1 MFTIDYSKAQEF
13 ATITDGTYEV
23 VIKSAKPD
31 ASKGGT
37 DFMNI
42 QLKIRDDF
50 EQKFKNNLIFH
61 KIWVSKETQQYN
73 SAQVNALAKA
83 AQLPDGAKYAG
94 VEEFLNALVGKHL
107 KVTVRNE
114 KSEYNGNTY
123 ENLNV
128 KKLEKSSIMAPAQ
141 VSEPTIDDTD
151 LPF

>member
-1 MFTIDYSKAQEF
+1 MFTIDYSQAQEF

-42 QLKIRDDF
+42 QFKIRDDF

-61 KIWVSKETQQYN
+61 KIWVNKETQQYN
-73 SAQVNALAKA
+73 ANQINTLAKT

-107 KVTVRNE
+107 RVTVRNE

-128 KKLEKSSIMAPAQ
+128 KKLEKSSIMPPAQ
-141 VSEPTIDDTD
+141 SAPIDIKEDD

>member
-23 VIKSAKPD
+23 VVKSAKPD

-73 SAQVNALAKA
+73 SVQVNALAKA
-83 AQLPDGAKYAG
+83 AQLPDGAEYAG
-94 VEEFLNALVGKHL
+94 VEEFLNVLVGKHL
-107 KVTVRNE
+107 KVTVKNE
-114 KSEYNGNTY
+114 TSEYNGNTY
-123 ENLNV
+123 ENLNI
-128 KKLEKSSIMAPAQ
+128 KKLEKSSIMAPTQSA
-141 VSEPTIDDTD
+141 PIDIKEDD

>member
-37 DFMNI
+37 DFMDI
-42 QLKIRDDF
+42 QFKIRDDF
-50 EQKFKNNLIFH
+50 EQKFKNNIIFY
-61 KIWVSKETQQYN
+61 KIWTTKATGAYQDKD
-73 SAQVNALAKA
+73 LANIA
-83 AQLPDGAKYAG
+83 IATELPRDL
-94 VEEFLNALVGKHL
+94 EFKDEFDFCNHITGKHL
-107 KVTVRNE
+107 KVTVKNE
-114 KSEYNGNTY
+114 TSEHNGNTY

-141 VSEPTIDDTD
+141 SAPIDLSEDD

>member
-23 VIKSAKPD
+23 VVKSAKPD

-42 QLKIRDDF
+42 QFKIRDDF
-50 EQKFKNNLIFH
+50 DQKFKNNLIFH
-61 KIWVSKETQQYN
+61 KIWTTKATGAYQDKD
-73 SAQVNALAKA
+73 LANIA
-83 AQLPDGAKYAG
+83 IATELPRDLDFKD
-94 VEEFLNALVGKHL
+94 EFDFCNHITGKHL

-114 KSEYNGNTY
+114 TSEYNGNTY

-128 KKLEKSSIMAPAQ
+128 KKLEKSDIMAPAQ
-141 VSEPTIDDTD
+141 VSAPTIDDTD